1 MGRSGRRG
9 QAAVI
14 RMYVSEAEIT
24 PATSILDCLR
34 ISLVQSIAVLSLLI
48 EGWCE
53 PPAGDAMH
61 LSTMVQQVLSVIAQ
75 YGGAGAPF
83 LYSLLC
89 QSGPFKSVT
98 KAQFATF
105 LHGLADHELI
115 SQTSDGTIMLGG
127 RGESLVN
134 HYSFYAAFSTPEEYR
149 VFHKGKLLGS
159 LPVDS
164 QVIPGSYLI
173 FAGRRWRIEDVDAER
188 KVIDLSPSKGGRV
201 PIFTGNGPIVHD
213 RVRVKM
219 VEIYQG
225 DWVPEFL
232 DRPARQMLCEAREAY
247 ARFELATTPLIRSGA
262 DTYVFHWAG
271 DRVGRT
277 LALVLAFNGI
287 KAMDAGPA
295 LLAPD
300 SDKSQIARAL
310 AAEPVDN
317 PLLLMEFVPGARI
330 EKFDRYVD
338 KDLLA
343 EGYVSRMLD
352 LPGACQAARR
362 ITEMLE
368 RPHTSAP

>member
-1 MGRSGRRG
+1 
-9 QAAVI
+9 
-14 RMYVSEAEIT
+14 
-24 PATSILDCLR
+24 
-34 ISLVQSIAVLSLLI
+34 
-48 EGWCE
+48 
-53 PPAGDAMH
+53 
-61 LSTMVQQVLSVIAQ
+61 
-75 YGGAGAPF
+75 
-83 LYSLLC
+83 
-89 QSGPFKSVT
+89 
-98 KAQFATF
+98 
-105 LHGLADHELI
+105 
-115 SQTSDGTIMLGG
+115 
-127 RGESLVN
+127 
-134 HYSFYAAFSTPEEYR
+134 
-149 VFHKGKLLGS
+149 
-159 LPVDS
+159 
-164 QVIPGSYLI
+164 
-173 FAGRRWRIEDVDAER
+173 
-188 KVIDLSPSKGGRV
+188 
-201 PIFTGNGPIVHD
+201 
-213 RVRVKM
+213 M